1 METFF
6 AKLKEGKFLVPT
18 CTSCKTKVWPPSSYC
33 PNCLSSTS
41 LKTVDLNGTLLYFTQ
56 SYVKGLEGAY
66 GLVEMSGIRLIGSF
80 DSADSAGLK
89 DGSKVKMVR
98 CGLTPNGSPFYF
110 FQPFE
115 G

>member
-1 METFF
+1 MQTFF
-6 AKLKEGKFLVPT
+6 DKLKEGKFLLPI
-18 CTSCKTKVWPPSSYC
+18 CTLCKSKVWPPTSYC

-41 LKTVDLNGTLLYFTQ
+41 LEIVDLDGTLLYFTQ

-80 DSADSAGLK
+80 DNARLK
-89 DGSKVKMVR
+89 DGLKVKMVR

-110 FQPFE
+110 FEPIE